1 MQFGNFIG
9 WILAGRAVEDVNL
22 NLCAAQSYYNIEL
35 KISPFARANFRE
47 RRIDQQM

>member
-1 MQFGNFIG
+1 MQFEKFIG
-9 WILAGRAVEDVNL
+9 WILAVEEDVNL
-22 NLCAAQSYYNIEL
+22 NLCAAQSYYYIEL